1 MQRRGIVMTV
11 VVEPMTVRV
20 DASGLALAL
29 RNLVENALK
38 YTRDTKSP
46 RIAVVCRRK
55 DGGVLL
61 AVTDN
66 GIGFDMQYH
75 DHIFKLFQRL
85 HRDDQYPGTGIG
97 LALVRK
103 AIERLGGRVWAQ
115 SKPGEGATFTIE
127 LPS

>member
-1 MQRRGIVMTV
+1 M
-11 VVEPMTVRV
+11 
-20 DASGLALAL
+20 
-29 RNLVENALK
+29 
-38 YTRDTKSP
+38 
-46 RIAVVCRRK
+46 
-55 DGGVLL
+55 

-103 AIERLGGRVWAQ
+103 AIERLGGKVWAQ
-115 SKPGEGATFTIE
+115 SKPGEGSTFTIE
-127 LPS
+127 LPG

>member
-1 MQRRGIVMTV
+1 MSK
-11 VVEPMTVRV
+11 PMPLSVTARQTLP
-20 DASGLALAL
+20 S
-29 RNLVENALK
+29 
-38 YTRDTKSP
+38 
-46 RIAVVCRRK
+46 VVCRRK
-55 DGGVLL
+55 DGSVCL

-103 AIERLGGRVWAQ
+103 AVERLGGRVYAQ
-115 SKPGEGATFTIE
+115 SKPGEGSAFTIE
-127 LPS
+127 LPG